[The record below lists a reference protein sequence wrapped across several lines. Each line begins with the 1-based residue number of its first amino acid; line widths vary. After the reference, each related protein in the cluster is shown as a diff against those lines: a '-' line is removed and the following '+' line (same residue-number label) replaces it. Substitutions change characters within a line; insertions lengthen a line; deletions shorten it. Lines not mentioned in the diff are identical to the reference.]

1 MSEGVVAGGSDI
13 FGFGVRIGFYLTGL
27 SLILSKIFCPSR
39 LSGIATSIGLLEY
52 AIFFALIKNV
62 LQGSPAMLN
71 LYLVFLLTQVISLMF
86 QVVYENY
93 VGRFHAEGLRGVI
106 FFLFEMIIVIW
117 IVFRKRHS
125 VLDQYPH
132 ECARTVRFF
141 GLVDITGKFGTFI
154 GAFMIL
160 CVTVII
166 DVILVSGLVYLML
179 WIYRIMRKPQPA
191 ESIPEEQRPVISRG
205 LRQRLPNSDIN
216 GAWDENIVKIL
227 YSGAEYDII
236 ETVRVEHGCTVLG
249 QLMPHGSDVTI
260 DVANVLSV
268 FWGFVD
274 DRWLNIAGERIYQD
288 NQRAVYQ
295 PFFAALQAQELPDP
309 KEWFHYTPFWKE
321 TRTTYILGEEGGSV
335 EDDGWEE
342 MADAASL
349 GSSDPPPTAPAG
361 EKEWTTVEGNRS
373 RKRRRKGRKDKDGAV
388 ETASGTKGN
397 ARRSQ
402 KSSATAKKTWTDVV
416 KAGGMNVQIVPGSNN
431 LGQAIPQKKRGREVG
446 WSKSEEGEF
455 NSRGMGERSGECFY
469 FSLIIPIAKLL
480 TTFGLETFCS
490 YMSGKE
496 HAVKHAGG

>member
-1 MSEGVVAGGSDI
+1 MNRIKRTRELPRPGLDHTFLSSVSFLETYSRRIEADFHTMSEGVVAGGSDI

-216 GAWDENIVKIL
+216 GAWAENIVKIL

-249 QLMPHGSDVTI
+249 QLMPVCFL
-260 DVANVLSV
+260 LSMV
-268 FWGFVD
+268 V
-274 DRWLNIAGERIYQD
+274 
-288 NQRAVYQ
+288 
-295 PFFAALQAQELPDP
+295 
-309 KEWFHYTPFWKE
+309 WF
-321 TRTTYILGEEGGSV
+321 V
-335 EDDGWEE
+335 EDTLKL
-342 MADAASL
+342 S
-349 GSSDPPPTAPAG
+349 
-361 EKEWTTVEGNRS
+361 
-373 RKRRRKGRKDKDGAV
+373 
-388 ETASGTKGN
+388 
-397 ARRSQ
+397 
-402 KSSATAKKTWTDVV
+402 
-416 KAGGMNVQIVPGSNN
+416 NVQVDNN
-431 LGQAIPQKKRGREVG
+431 LSSMGQ
-446 WSKSEEGEF
+446 
-455 NSRGMGERSGECFY
+455 
-469 FSLIIPIAKLL
+469 
-480 TTFGLETFCS
+480 
-490 YMSGKE
+490 MSPLMWLMS
-496 HAVKHAGG
+496 